1 MQIIKL
7 KFSQL
12 LYNSVHIGHPIS
24 YSTTFATWYVY
35 GIRYTTLL
43 LSLSKI
49 VFFWKKGSLA
59 LIKLASNFGSVLLV
73 NLEPSLNYIFYRM
86 SKLTQQ
92 PMLLNKWRGGLLTN
106 WKFVFLRKIPSF
118 KKNGFKGTWSEEF
131 MKNLRMSTRLPTAV
145 ASFNMVGDFLAFQ
158 EAQTVNI
165 PIFALADSNL
175 NTSNILYPLP
185 GNDDAVS
192 SITFC
197 SFIVSKSIILGRLSG
212 ISKYSKV
219 KKMFNYS

>member
-1 MQIIKL
+1 MQVIRL

-12 LYNSVHIGHPIS
+12 LYNSVHVGHPAS
-24 YSTTFATWYVY
+24 YSTTFATWYIY
-35 GIRYTTLL
+35 GVRYSTLL
-43 LSLSKI
+43 ISLPKT

-59 LIKLASNFGSVLLV
+59 LIKLASNFGSLLFV
-73 NLEPSLNYIFYRM
+73 NLEPSLNYIFYRT
-86 SKLTQQ
+86 SQLTQQ

-106 WKFVFLRKIPSF
+106 WKFVFLRKFPLF
-118 KKNGFKGTWSEEF
+118 KKGVLQNTWSEEF
-131 MKNLRMSTRLPTAV
+131 MNNLRMATRLPTGII
-145 ASFNMVGDFLAFQ
+145 SFNTAGDFLAFQ

-165 PIFALADSNL
+165 PIFALSDSNL

-197 SFIVSKSIILGRLSG
+197 SFMVSKSILLGRLSG

-219 KKMFNYS
+219 KKLFN